1 MRSVTCSIDDVGN
14 SILVFL
20 LADKWPI
27 GQCSSTLGQI
37 KSNQGGNVSV
47 ETICITAFAGISPF
61 QLSVPCLVFGE
72 NSLDADWPRFQIKI
86 CASERELMP
95 TKAGLEIRAPYD
107 LTQLQSADMVI
118 VPTWPTLD
126 ENPPAAL
133 LEAII
138 AAHQNGA
145 VIVGLCTGAFVL
157 AAAGLL
163 AGRPA
168 TTHWLLTD
176 ELIRRYPDIEVRPEV
191 LYVDDGDVVTSAGVA
206 AGLDCCLHLM
216 RRLRG
221 AEIAGRVARRLV
233 VSPHRQGGQAQFI
246 EPQLREYEGGEHG
259 LQSMEWLQRN
269 LHLPHS
275 LDSLAHRFRMSR
287 RTFTRWF
294 KVHNGTTVTDW
305 LLHQRLLLA
314 QQMLETTDKPL
325 EMVAMEAGFGS
336 ENALR
341 HHFRKVLCSSPAR
354 YRREFR
360 GR

>member
-1 MRSVTCSIDDVGN
+1 MAI
-14 SILVFL
+14 
-20 LADKWPI
+20 
-27 GQCSSTLGQI
+27 
-37 KSNQGGNVSV
+37 
-47 ETICITAFAGISPF
+47 ETICVAAFAGISPF

-72 NSLDADWPRFQIKI
+72 NSLDNDWPRFQVKI
-86 CASERELMP
+86 CASERGLMP

-107 LTQLQSADMVI
+107 LRELPTADMVI
-118 VPTWPTLD
+118 VPTWPQPN
-126 ENPPAAL
+126 ENPPAEL
-133 LEAII
+133 LESII
-138 AAHQNGA
+138 TAHQNGA

-206 AGLDCCLHLM
+206 AGLDCCLHLL

-246 EPQLREYEGGEHG
+246 EPQLKEYAGEDYRH
-259 LQSMEWLQRN
+259 QAMEWLQRHV
-269 LHLPHS
+269 HLPHT
-275 LDSLAHRFRMSR
+275 LDSLALRFRMSR

-294 KVHNGTTVTDW
+294 KMHNGTTVTDW

-314 QQMLETTDKPL
+314 QRILESTDKPL
-325 EMVAMEAGFGS
+325 EAVALEAGFGS
-336 ENALR
+336 ENLLR
-341 HHFRKVLCSSPAR
+341 HHFRKILSSSPAR
-354 YRREFR
+354 YRKEFR
-360 GR
+360 GRY